1 MIISSH
7 VYAYYHEERFR
18 KKGFFFAVVCFGIY
32 FKGVNELGFLFNN
45 FVK

>member
-1 MIISSH
+1 MYMLIIMRKGL
-7 VYAYYHEERFR
+7 ERR
-18 KKGFFFAVVCFGIY
+18 DFFVVVVCFGIY